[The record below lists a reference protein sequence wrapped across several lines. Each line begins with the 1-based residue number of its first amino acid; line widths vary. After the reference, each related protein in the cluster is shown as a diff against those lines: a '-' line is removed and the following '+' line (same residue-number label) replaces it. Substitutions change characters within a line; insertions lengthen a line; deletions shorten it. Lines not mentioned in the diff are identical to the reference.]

1 MAAGLGRALFG
12 GSPLLRRCAASG
24 GRAWAS
30 APAAALA
37 ANASA
42 AASDFVTSRD
52 DLDHLMKVRLKSS
65 LEDRLHRVRHRTWDE
80 RQSLRRSEGF
90 QKVRDTRLQQ
100 VIPEEQRKI
109 LKALRQSTLVLDWQG
124 ALSVLPSIPDNPG
137 PEWLPVYRS
146 ILNVCCKAL
155 RLDEAK
161 QLFWEKLPQRD
172 IMSYN
177 MMLGLFGRLRLE
189 AEAETLLKQM
199 DADRVEKN
207 GVTYVAMLQ
216 MCQETSHWEA
226 AIASLN
232 ELKGKPELDA
242 STSWPSAYLAA
253 MSACGRSGKK
263 AETRMLFEE
272 LRARG
277 EGYVDGNHWNTLIV
291 ACYSD
296 SVAARRVFDEMQ
308 SSGFTP
314 RISDWKA
321 LLGTHR
327 NVAEQ
332 QQVYAEAVAAL
343 PEGTPLDEFWAVLL
357 RTAVGAGD
365 TDGVRWAMERMR
377 EKGADPESE
386 SATPSLRRALS
397 WAKKFFAR
405 VRRQEAEQ
413 REAARSAQWPLPAE
427 ALPPVEAPLPAGW
440 SSAVDPTS
448 GHRYFWQDADP
459 AGTTTWTRPP
469 APATQRPQVAA
480 VAGASASVPSAA
492 PAA

>member
-1 MAAGLGRALFG
+1 LGRALFG
-12 GSPLLRRCAASG
+12 DSPLLRRCVAWG
-24 GRAWAS
+24 GRACAS
-30 APAAALA
+30 APAGAMAS
-37 ANASA
+37 NASA
-42 AASDFVTSRD
+42 AAGELVISRG
-52 DLDHLMKVRLKSS
+52 DLDRAAKVRLRSS
-65 LEDRLHRVRHRTWDE
+65 LEDRLHRVRHRTRDDHE
-80 RQSLRRSEGF
+80 SLRRSEGF
-90 QKVRDTRLQQ
+90 QKVRDARLHQ

-109 LKALRQSTLVLDWQG
+109 LRALRQSTLALDWQG
-124 ALSVLPSIPDNPG
+124 ALSVLPSIPESPG
-137 PEWLPVYRS
+137 PEWVPVYRS

-172 IMSYN
+172 VMSYN
-177 MMLGLFGRLRLE
+177 MMLGLVGRLRLQ

-199 DADRVEKN
+199 DADRVDKN
-207 GVTYVAMLQ
+207 GVTYVVTLQ
-216 MCQETSHWEA
+216 MCQEASHWEA

-242 STSWPSAYLAA
+242 STSWPGAYLAT

-277 EGYVDGNHWNTLIV
+277 EGYVEGYHWNALIV

-296 SVAARRVFDEMQ
+296 SVAARRVFDEMR

-314 RISDWKA
+314 RIADWKA
-321 LLGTHR
+321 LLGTYR
-327 NVAEQ
+327 DVAEQ
-332 QQVYAEAVAAL
+332 RRVYAEAVAAL
-343 PEGTPLDEFWAVLL
+343 PEGTPLDELWAMLL

-365 TDGVRWAMERMR
+365 AHGARWAMERMR
-377 EKGADPESE
+377 ESGVDPASE

-397 WAKKFFAR
+397 WAEHLLAR
-405 VRRQEAEQ
+405 VWRREAEQ
-413 REAARSAQWPLPAE
+413 RRAARSARRPLPA
-427 ALPPVEAPLPAGW
+427 EAPLPAGW

-448 GHRYFWQDADP
+448 GHRYFWRDADP

-469 APATQRPQVAA
+469 APAAQRPQVAA